1 MSVIEIWT
9 KNDSTPSA
17 DFHSLGLG
25 PAEGIPRKKKPTG
38 LASEHAGA
46 VHTLLEENRSKQML
60 QAYKQ
65 LSQLAL

>member
-1 MSVIEIWT
+1 MSVIGRWT

-17 DFHSLGLG
+17 DFHSRGLG
-25 PAEGIPRKKKPTG
+25 PAEGIPRKKTAA